1 MIDETRTQMQK
12 SKTQIT
18 NQILNLRS
26 SSSAIAQLPRWRP
39 RSPPL
44 LLVFISIGIKHFTF
58 FPILKFSLLLL
69 RTDHE
74 IAESD
79 GAFTAADD
87 ALLNVR
93 DANNGSGDMV
103 DGFDEEIEALA
114 AGTVDERE
122 GGGRGG

>member
-1 MIDETRTQMQK
+1 MLIRN
-12 SKTQIT
+12 S
-18 NQILNLRS
+18 
-26 SSSAIAQLPRWRP
+26 
-39 RSPPL
+39 
-44 LLVFISIGIKHFTF
+44 IKHFTF
-58 FPILKFSLLLL
+58 SIILKFSLLLL

-93 DANNGSGDMV
+93 NADDGSGDMV

-114 AGTVDERE
+114 ARAMDER
-122 GGGRGG
+122 GGRGG

>member
-1 MIDETRTQMQK
+1 MLIRN
-12 SKTQIT
+12 S
-18 NQILNLRS
+18 
-26 SSSAIAQLPRWRP
+26 
-39 RSPPL
+39 
-44 LLVFISIGIKHFTF
+44 IKHFTF
-58 FPILKFSLLLL
+58 PIILKFSLLLL

-74 IAESD
+74 IAESN

-93 DANNGSGDMV
+93 NADDGSGDMV
-103 DGFDEEIEALA
+103 DGFNEEIEALA